1 MSLQI
6 IRIAGIIIGG
16 TLGGYISGKIG
27 EYIYNK
33 KNKFPQIENK
43 IEINQIPVS
52 SDDDK
57 KKIKSSKDLLNK
69 EIKNQSNHENINN
82 NDTESDN
89 NDTESDNNDTE
100 SDNND
105 TESDNYFKNYLE
117 ALENEKK
124 LKEKEMLFINDAI
137 YDNDYYD
144 CIFLIA
150 K

>member
-57 KKIKSSKDLLNK
+57 KKIKSFEDLLNK
-69 EIKNQSNHENINN
+69 EIKKQSNHENINN

-89 NDTESDNNDTE
+89 NDTESN
-100 SDNND
+100 
-105 TESDNYFKNYLE
+105 NYFKNYLE